1 MADLLHRHG
10 ALDDLPHLDQIGVRR
25 STIGFSETP
34 FTKGAQDWS
43 EFTLLELIAVQ
54 CQLLA
59 AGPDQGGGSR
69 SGASSLFGGL
79 RLSFP
84 DLAHLHISRPAA
96 NLKGWQDEVV
106 DLTPV
111 VASGD
116 CAKDVRLRWGD
127 VVEIP
132 EADHPLNEKWGGF
145 SKAELANLTK
155 CLTRKVEIIVKGQTT
170 TITLAPK
177 ITGLEEGPDGAT
189 PVMPSIFPGSM
200 RYEPTIHTQTPFWL
214 RPVLLQSK
222 LVLVSSDLARVK
234 VTRRDPATGQKREW
248 VVDCSKGGDSAP
260 NLWLRDGDRIEVPE
274 KSYAS
279 AAQAEVPLAAPP
291 ALMPPSAPAPLVPRP
306 IPQPPARTLRLPAA
320 ENLPGSPTLQYQ
332 WRAQPPMQV
341 PAPEAPQPSPS
352 SAPGEQAAKP
362 FAQRLAN
369 VVERLPAAETAQA
382 ERGWY
387 LEVGGLRYIPKADD
401 PELLRAGYHKDRS
414 AKTRQAELWE
424 QHAASDLSGRACPA
438 VWTGTDM
445 VVFGGEGI
453 GTSFDN
459 GARYCLAEDTW
470 AMLPVKGAPSSRTG
484 HAMVWTGM
492 EVIVWGGFGGVWGN
506 NTNHNDGARYDPVR
520 DTWKPV
526 TTKNAPAARFDF
538 PAVWT
543 GKEMLVWG
551 GYTDNQSRYQG
562 AHADAYLNTGGRYD
576 PATDTWK
583 AITTEGAPSRRS
595 FHSQLWTGKEMIVWG
610 GGNANKVLSDG
621 GRYNPARDAW
631 RPISTDGAPS
641 PRYGQ
646 VSVWTGKEMIV
657 WGGSAREPNAPS
669 DYFENGAR
677 YNPATDTWK
686 PISSVGAPKGR
697 ACVTAVWT
705 GTEMVLWGGVND
717 AQASGVD
724 DANRYVGT
732 GARYNPATDTWTE
745 ITTTGTPSPRLTSVV
760 WTGDGL
766 LAFGGYNGSHLNDTW
781 FYSPQRKLY
790 PYAKQ

>member
-1 MADLLHRHG
+1 M
-10 ALDDLPHLDQIGVRR
+10 P
-25 STIGFSETP
+25 
-34 FTKGAQDWS
+34 
-43 EFTLLELIAVQ
+43 
-54 CQLLA
+54 
-59 AGPDQGGGSR
+59 
-69 SGASSLFGGL
+69 
-79 RLSFP
+79 
-84 DLAHLHISRPAA
+84 
-96 NLKGWQDEVV
+96 
-106 DLTPV
+106 LTYP
-111 VASGD
+111 
-116 CAKDVRLRWGD
+116 
-127 VVEIP
+127 
-132 EADHPLNEKWGGF
+132 N
-145 SKAELANLTK
+145 
-155 CLTRKVEIIVKGQTT
+155 Q
-170 TITLAPK
+170 
-177 ITGLEEGPDGAT
+177 
-189 PVMPSIFPGSM
+189 
-200 RYEPTIHTQTPFWL
+200 YEPTIFSQTPFWL

-234 VTRRDPATGQKREW
+234 VTRHDPATGQKREW

-260 NLWLRDGDRIEVPE
+260 NLWLQDGDRIEVPE
-274 KSYAS
+274 KTYPLG
-279 AAQAEVPLAAPP
+279 AQAEA
-291 ALMPPSAPAPLVPRP
+291 
-306 IPQPPARTLRLPAA
+306 LPAA
-320 ENLPGSPTLQYQ
+320 APGMAPPPAPAQPGPRNFVPPPSRVLRAPAAGPPQAAVPLQYQ
-332 WRAQPPMQV
+332 WRTDQPREAPAAQTPQGAEQQPPFTQRLQNIISRGSGT
-341 PAPEAPQPSPS
+341 P
-352 SAPGEQAAKP
+352 QAAEDEHLSIGGVVYSPKP
-362 FAQRLAN
+362 
-369 VVERLPAAETAQA
+369 
-382 ERGWY
+382 
-387 LEVGGLRYIPKADD
+387 DD
-401 PELLRAGYHKDRS
+401 PELLKAGYHKDR
-414 AKTRQAELWE
+414 AARTRNAENWE
-424 QHAASDLSGRACPA
+424 QRAGAELSGRACPA

-445 VVFGGEGI
+445 IVFGGEGI
-453 GTSFDN
+453 GTSFDD
-459 GARYCLAEDTW
+459 GARYCFAEDTW
-470 AMLPVKGAPSSRTG
+470 AALPQKGAPSSRTG
-484 HAMVWTGM
+484 HAIVWTGK

-506 NTNHNDGARYDPVR
+506 GTNHNDGARYNPAS

-526 TTKNAPAARFDF
+526 STKNAPAARFDF
-538 PAVWT
+538 PAVWS

-551 GYTDNQSRYQG
+551 GYTDHHSRYQG

-595 FHSQLWTGKEMIVWG
+595 FHSLHWTGKEMIVWG

-657 WGGSAREPNAPS
+657 WGGSAREPSAPS

-677 YNPATDTWK
+677 YNPATDTWM
-686 PISSVGAPKGR
+686 PISSVGAPKGCV
-697 ACVTAVWT
+697 CVTAVWT

-717 AQASGVD
+717 ARASGEA